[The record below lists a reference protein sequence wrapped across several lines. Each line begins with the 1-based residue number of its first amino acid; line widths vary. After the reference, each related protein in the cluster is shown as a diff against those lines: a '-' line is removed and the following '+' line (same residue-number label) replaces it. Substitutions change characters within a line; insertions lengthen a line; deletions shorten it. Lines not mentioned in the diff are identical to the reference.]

1 MAAPFPGYLNCSS
14 LGLSSWVFGLGR
26 GTAVPLEILG
36 RGTSGC
42 GPRALRRSRAGGGGP
57 FRMPA
62 GTEAA
67 SPPASAPAASASP
80 GADWPETQSPG
91 PLLSHEQ
98 LRRLHFDAERRLIE
112 QALAHRFIRV
122 GPQRGATRPEMIR
135 SSEITGGF
143 ELRATCRARAP
154 FDRNRVIGAPR
165 HHSSERGK
173 IRLSSPYR
181 SLETYAT
188 EY

>member
-1 MAAPFPGYLNCSS
+1 MRRTAPRRD
-14 LGLSSWVFGLGR
+14 VAEMIVR
-26 GTAVPLEILG
+26 
-36 RGTSGC
+36 TS
-42 GPRALRRSRAGGGGP
+42 RLALCAD
-57 FRMPA
+57 A

-98 LRRLHFDAERRLIE
+98 LRRLHFDAERLLIE
-112 QALAHRFIRV
+112 QALAHHFIRV

-154 FDRNRVIGAPR
+154 FDRNRVVGAPR

-173 IRLSSPYR
+173 IRLYSPYA
-181 SLETYAT
+181 SLETYAPGRVEPSHHSRRT
-188 EY
+188 QS

>member
-1 MAAPFPGYLNCSS
+1 MVVGMVVGMVGRHGSRHGSITLGFQDITHAVSAAH
-14 LGLSSWVFGLGR
+14 VR
-26 GTAVPLEILG
+26 GGA
-36 RGTSGC
+36 
-42 GPRALRRSRAGGGGP
+42 A
-57 FRMPA
+57 RMPA

-165 HHSSERGK
+165 HHSSEGGE
-173 IRLSSPYR
+173 IRLSSPYA